1 MNRQYAL
8 IGVEGNHDQ
17 AFVAKVL
24 NKLFKFQEFNG
35 DRSELE
41 KFWEKF
47 IPTYPT
53 KTGKLYKRLDMPSIL
68 FNDKLSVGIY
78 VGEGSKLIDNLT
90 LKLSNGDLDELS
102 IFAIIADADK
112 QEPPEVVKSYQN
124 ELKEYFP
131 NFPLNPGEIV
141 NNTPRLGIYILPNNS
156 NQGVLETLLCQCGEI
171 AYPDYIKR
179 ANNYI
184 EQFTEEETKKL
195 NWKPFDKQKAI
206 IATIVSVLK
215 PGKTNTV
222 SIKDNKWISETTKE
236 QVADLASF
244 VDFLEKLLNLD

>member
-24 NKLFKFQEFNG
+24 KKLFKFQEFNG

>member
-17 AFVAKVL
+17 VFVAKVL
-24 NKLFKFQEFNG
+24 KELFNFQEFNG
-35 DRSELE
+35 DELELE
-41 KFWEKF
+41 KFWKKF
-47 IPTYPT
+47 VPTYPP
-53 KTGKLYKRLDMPSIL
+53 KNGKLYKRLDMPSIL

-78 VGEGSKLIDNLT
+78 VGEGANLIKNLT
-90 LKLSNGDLDELS
+90 LKLSDIDIDNLS
-102 IFAIIADADK
+102 VFAIVADADENSP
-112 QEPPEVVKSYQN
+112 QEVVQSYYDR
-124 ELKEYFP
+124 LKEYFP

-156 NQGVLETLLCQCGEI
+156 NQGVLETLLFQCGEV

-184 EQFTEEETKKL
+184 DQFTEEERKKL
-195 NWKPFDKQKAI
+195 KLKWKPFDKQKAI

-222 SIKDNKWISETTKE
+222 SIKDNKWISKTTKE
-236 QVADLASF
+236 QVPELANF
-244 VDFLEKLLNLD
+244 VNFLEELLK